1 MQTISLAGPWELRLD
16 PDVTD
21 DSDEAST
28 DGTVYLPGTT
38 DEYGYGEETD
48 ERTRAHL
55 ARTHRY
61 EGVAQYRRTVTIPD
75 SWGRKR
81 VTLTLERS
89 RETELWIDGD
99 RIGSREC
106 LSTPHV
112 YDVTDAVSPGECTVT
127 LRVNNDAES
136 MDRAGIDRSHAKTE
150 HTQTNWNG
158 VVGDLRLEAADPVWI
173 EDVRAFPHASENAV
187 GLEVTVG
194 NVTGADLEGTVT
206 TAARSVNTDET
217 HVVPPREHA
226 VTVEGGALEADGD
239 DAGGESGRGTRTTVG
254 LTVDL
259 GPDAL
264 TWDEFSAAVY
274 ELDVSLAVDGDD
286 DVNGDETESEGTDE
300 REYTHETAT
309 TFGLR
314 DFEADGTQFSINGT
328 TIFLRGRTDCC
339 VFPKT
344 AYPPTSTAEWVEHME
359 AAKAYGINHYRFHS
373 WCPPEAA
380 FEAADRVGIYMQPEL
395 SQWDAR
401 ESLVDDGD
409 YEYYRGE
416 AERILDAYG
425 NHPSFVMFTLGN
437 ENQGDEER
445 MNELV
450 RHCRDRDDRRLYAYG
465 ANNFLSSPHPG
476 ADDDFFITAN
486 VPNDP
491 DASHWDVE
499 RTPIRGTGHIN
510 DEPPSTTTEY
520 GEKLEPYDL
529 PVVGHEIGQ
538 FQVYPDFD
546 EKRKYTGVLEARSF
560 ERFERSLADHYMEGS
575 DTEFQEASGALAIT
589 CYREEIEAA
598 FRTPGFGG
606 FQLLGLDDFPG
617 QGTAL
622 VGVLD
627 SFMESKGLIE
637 AHEWR
642 RFCSARV
649 PLLLFDRYTWT
660 TSETFEADAK
670 LANYGPDEIS
680 GTTPVWSITA
690 DDGTTIDAGELSTQ
704 DLPQG
709 ELASLGTLEAS
720 LADADA
726 PARLEVE
733 FALESDD
740 AGGAELR
747 TSYPIWVYPDSDSG
761 PEAAEAAT
769 DASLEDVAVT
779 RRFDERTREL
789 LADGETVLLLPESS
803 ALRYSL
809 EGSFQPDF
817 WNYEIFK
824 RNGKPGTLGVL
835 FDSDHPLFESFPT
848 DDHADWQWWRLL
860 RRSRPIVLDDAPA
873 EFAPTLQVIDTIYR
887 NHKLGA
893 YLETAVGDGKLAVCT
908 LDLSDGD
915 APEVRQF
922 RAGLASYL
930 SSEEF
935 DPEPALSTG
944 VLDSL
949 LNAGQA
955 EERAYGDDAG
965 AWVEY
970 E

>member
-1 MQTISLAGPWELRLD
+1 MQTIPLAGPWELRLD
-16 PDVTD
+16 PDDADDDWTD
-21 DSDEAST
+21 VSS
-28 DGTVYLPGTT
+28 DGTIYLPGTT

-61 EGVAQYRRTVTIPD
+61 EGAAWYRRTVTIPD
-75 SWGRKR
+75 SWDRKR
-81 VTLTLERS
+81 VTLTLERT
-89 RETELWIDGD
+89 RETELWIDGE
-99 RIGSREC
+99 RVGSREC

-112 YDVTDAVSPGECTVT
+112 YDVTDEISPGECSVI
-127 LRVNNDAES
+127 LRVDNDADS
-136 MDRAGIDRSHAKTE
+136 MDRAGINRSHAKTE

-158 VVGDLRLEAADPVWI
+158 AIGDLRLEATDPVWI
-173 EDVRAFPHASENAV
+173 EDVRTFPHASEQEV
-187 GLEVTVG
+187 GLEVTLG
-194 NVTGADLEGTVT
+194 NVTGGELEGTVT
-206 TAARSVNTDET
+206 TATRSVNTDET
-217 HVVPPREHA
+217 HAVAPSEHA
-226 VTVEGGALEADGD
+226 VTLEGGDE
-239 DAGGESGRGTRTTVG
+239 RTTVG
-254 LTVDL
+254 LTYDL

-264 TWDEFSAAVY
+264 TWDEFSPAVY
-274 ELDVSLAVDGDD
+274 ELDVSLAVDGNETGHE
-286 DVNGDETESEGTDE
+286 NGFD
-300 REYTHETAT
+300 HELTT

-339 VFPKT
+339 VFPDT

-359 AAKAYGINHYRFHS
+359 TAKAYGINHYRFHS

-395 SQWDAR
+395 SQWDNSD
-401 ESLVDDGD
+401 SLVGDD
-409 YEYYRGE
+409 YEYFRGE

-520 GEKLEPYDL
+520 SEKLEPYDL
-529 PVVGHEIGQ
+529 PVIGHEIGQ
-538 FQVYPDFD
+538 FQIYPDYD

-560 ERFERSLADHYMEGS
+560 ERFEQSLADHYMEGS
-575 DTEFQEASGALAIT
+575 DTDFQAASGALSIT

-622 VGVLD
+622 VGIID
-627 SFMESKGLIE
+627 SYMESKGLIE
-637 AHEWR
+637 PYEWR

-649 PLLLFDRYTWT
+649 PLLLFDQYTWT
-660 TSETFEADAK
+660 TSEDFEAEAQ
-670 LANYGPDEIS
+670 LANYGPDEIA

-704 DLPQG
+704 DVPQG

-720 LADADA
+720 LADVDA

-733 FALESDD
+733 LAFESADADD
-740 AGGAELR
+740 AELR
-747 TSYPIWVYPDSDSG
+747 TSYPIWVYPSSESESEPGSPTTEPDTTPDSDVDS
-761 PEAAEAAT
+761 P
-769 DASLEDVAVT
+769 LEDVTVAN
-779 RRFDERTREL
+779 RFDEDTRAL
-789 LADGETVLLLPESS
+789 LDEGETVLLLPEPS

-848 DDHADWQWWRLL
+848 DDHANWQWWRLL
-860 RRSRPIVLDDAPA
+860 RHSRPIVLDDAPA
-873 EFAPTLQVIDTIYR
+873 EFEPTLQVIDTIYR
-887 NHKLGA
+887 NHKLGV
-893 YLETAVGDGKLAVCT
+893 YVETAVGDGKLAICT
-908 LDLSDGD
+908 LDLSDGN

-922 RAGLASYL
+922 RASLASYL
-930 SSEEF
+930 ASEAF
-935 DPEPALSTG
+935 DPEPAISTG

-955 EERAYGDDAG
+955 DDRAYGDDAG